1 MEEASKAFST
11 LLNMKRKLDQL
22 NKELETRTDYESDAY
37 MNIINEVSDLGMKY
51 YAIEEVNIGLKLRK
65 HSKAW
70 ASPQPIYQR
79 FSGGWRMRIELA
91 KILLQNSTSSYSMSL
106 PTTSILNRT
115 LVGRFP

>member
-51 YAIEEVNIGLKLRK
+51 YAIEVNIDEVEKALKGLATVKRRNR
-65 HSKAW
+65 
-70 ASPQPIYQR
+70 P
-79 FSGGWRMRIELA
+79 
-91 KILLQNSTSSYSMSL
+91 TSSWWMAHAH
-106 PTTSILNRT
+106 
-115 LVGRFP
+115 